1 MKINRHGKAAIFS
14 DEEIIK
20 IRKAMGSLTQHRAI
34 FEIAL
39 LTGERIGAILQL
51 AVSDVYSPDGS
62 VLPEITFKA
71 HTRKN
76 KDFTRQVEIHPDLAN
91 FLGSYQ
97 PPKQGYLF
105 PGKNEQ
111 NSHITY
117 NAVYLYWQDIFSRC
131 GLDHRGFSC
140 HSTRRWFITQLVENG
155 TDIAT
160 VQRITGHKN
169 VRVLLDYVGANKQRR
184 QNAIANVKVAA

>member
-1 MKINRHGKAAIFS
+1 MKKDRHGKAAIFTAN
-14 DEEIIK
+14 EITQ

-51 AVSDVYSPDGS
+51 QVNDVYLDARKLQS
-62 VLPEITFKA
+62 EITYKA
-71 HTRKN
+71 NTRKN
-76 KDFTRQVEIHPDLAN
+76 KDCTRQVSIHPDLAN
-91 FLGSYQ
+91 FLRSYT
-97 PPKQGYLF
+97 PPLQGYLF
-105 PGKNEQ
+105 PGRDD
-111 NSHITY
+111 SHITY
-117 NAVYLYWQDIFSRC
+117 NAVYLYWKEIFAKC

-160 VQRITGHKN
+160 VQDITGHKN
-169 VRVLLDYVGANKQRR
+169 TSILLSYVGENKQRR
-184 QNAIANVKVAA
+184 QNAIANIKVAA